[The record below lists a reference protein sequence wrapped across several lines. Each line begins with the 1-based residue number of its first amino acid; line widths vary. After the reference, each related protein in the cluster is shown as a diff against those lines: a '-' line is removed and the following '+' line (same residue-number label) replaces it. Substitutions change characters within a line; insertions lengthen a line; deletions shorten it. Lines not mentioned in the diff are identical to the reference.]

1 MAVQR
6 SGHDFV
12 GCFGN
17 HLQNLLW
24 RVNEI
29 MLSERNAEQLLEK
42 AAQVIV
48 KRGMEV
54 PAILFLEMH
63 KPLANLIGHAVWVTM
78 PVWALFFG
86 VATTNELGALLSD
99 PDQIERL
106 IQRIEEL
113 SAKRDKEKRRGEN

>member
-1 MAVQR
+1 
-6 SGHDFV
+6 
-12 GCFGN
+12 
-17 HLQNLLW
+17 
-24 RVNEI
+24 
-29 MLSERNAEQLLEK
+29 MLAERDAEQLLEK

-78 PVWALFFG
+78 PVWAIFFG
-86 VATTNELGALLSD
+86 VATTNKLGAILSD
-99 PDQIERL
+99 PEQIEML

-113 SAKRDKEKRRGEN
+113 SAKRDEGKKRGEN

>member
-1 MAVQR
+1 
-6 SGHDFV
+6 
-12 GCFGN
+12 
-17 HLQNLLW
+17 
-24 RVNEI
+24 
-29 MLSERNAEQLLEK
+29 MLSERSAEQLLEK

-63 KPLANLIGHAVWVTM
+63 KPLANLIGHAIWVTM

>member
-1 MAVQR
+1 MSSLYVGEVAVAAEQ
-6 SGHDFV
+6 D
-12 GCFGN
+12 
-17 HLQNLLW
+17 
-24 RVNEI
+24 
-29 MLSERNAEQLLEK
+29 AEQLLEK

-78 PVWALFFG
+78 PIWSLFFG
-86 VATTNELGALLSD
+86 VVTTNELGTLLSN
-99 PDQIERL
+99 PERIEKL

-113 SAKRDKEKRRGEN
+113 SAKRGEERG

>member
-12 GCFGN
+12 GRFGD

-24 RVNEI
+24 RV
-29 MLSERNAEQLLEK
+29 SETVLAERGAERLLEK

-54 PAILFLEMH
+54 PAILLLEMH

-99 PDQIERL
+99 PERIERL

-113 SAKRDKEKRRGEN
+113 SAKRDEGEKRGEN

>member
-1 MAVQR
+1 V
-6 SGHDFV
+6 
-12 GCFGN
+12 
-17 HLQNLLW
+17 
-24 RVNEI
+24 
-29 MLSERNAEQLLEK
+29 SETVLAERDAEQLLEK

-86 VATTNELGALLSD
+86 VATTNELGELLSD
-99 PDQIERL
+99 PERIERL

-113 SAKRDKEKRRGEN
+113 SAKQEAEKKRGES

>member
-1 MAVQR
+1 V
-6 SGHDFV
+6 
-12 GCFGN
+12 
-17 HLQNLLW
+17 
-24 RVNEI
+24 
-29 MLSERNAEQLLEK
+29 SETVLAERDAEQLLEK

-48 KRGMEV
+48 RRGMEV

-86 VATTNELGALLSD
+86 VATTNEIGALLSD
-99 PDQIERL
+99 PERIERL

-113 SAKRDKEKRRGEN
+113 SAKREAEKKRGES

>member
-1 MAVQR
+1 
-6 SGHDFV
+6 
-12 GCFGN
+12 
-17 HLQNLLW
+17 
-24 RVNEI
+24 
-29 MLSERNAEQLLEK
+29 MLAERDAEQLLEK

-48 KRGMEV
+48 KRRMEV
-54 PAILFLEMH
+54 PAILLLEMH

-99 PDQIERL
+99 PERIERL

-113 SAKRDKEKRRGEN
+113 SVERGEGKKRGEN